1 MTTSAA
7 AAANAQTIERF
18 YEAFS
23 RLDAP
28 AMASCYASDAAFD
41 DEAFSLR
48 GRQQVGGM
56 WRMLCNATRAKG
68 ADVWRLRWRDVQ
80 ADDTSGQA
88 HWDAHY
94 RFSATGRLV
103 DNSVDSHFGF
113 TPDGLIATQRD
124 SFAFW
129 TWSRQALGAPGL
141 LLGWT
146 PMLRTKVRTTAAAN
160 LATYLARQ
168 P

>member
-1 MTTSAA
+1 MQD
-7 AAANAQTIERF
+7 NRQTIERF
-18 YEAFS
+18 YTAFA
-23 RLDAP
+23 RLDADT
-28 AMASCYASDAAFD
+28 MAACYAHDASFD

-48 GRQQVGGM
+48 GRAAIGGM
-56 WRMLCNATRAKG
+56 WKMLCDATRAKG
-68 ADVWRLRWRDVQ
+68 ADVWRLTWRDVH

-103 DNSVDSHFGF
+103 DNSVDSRFSF
-113 TPDGLIATQRD
+113 TPEGLIATQQD

-146 PMLRTKVRTTAAAN
+146 PMLRNKVRATAAAN

>member
-1 MTTSAA
+1 MT
-7 AAANAQTIERF
+7 AAANAQTIERL

-28 AMASCYASDAAFD
+28 AMAACYASDAAFD

-48 GRQQVGGM
+48 GRRQVGGM
-56 WRMLCNATRAKG
+56 WRMLCDATRAKG
-68 ADVWRLRWRDVQ
+68 ADVWRLTWRDVR
-80 ADDTSGQA
+80 ADETSGQA

-103 DNSVDSHFGF
+103 DNSVDSRFGF
-113 TPDGLIATQRD
+113 TPEGLIATQRD
-124 SFAFW
+124 SFPFW

-146 PMLRTKVRTTAAAN
+146 PMLRNKVRATAAAN